1 MNEFIDFWQE
11 LADEC
16 NGDENKELYFGKRF
30 MVSSPDGEKERR
42 LIKQYNAEGKD
53 YAKETL
59 TSMRNVDSTVNG
71 EIIIWKD

>member
-1 MNEFIDFWQE
+1 
-11 LADEC
+11 
-16 NGDENKELYFGKRF
+16 

-53 YAKETL
+53 NAKETL